1 MTSKIFSVVLD
12 FGASH
17 PILVFLW
24 DGVCREIVSKR
35 DNWVLYDH
43 NFVLPTPQGWYD
55 GAR

>member
-35 DNWVLYDH
+35 DNWVLYDR